1 MNEEKRSKAQE
12 MAQVRGLENEWDD
25 TFGYVDEM
33 YLLKDEEFALK
44 FASLHRQSDLFE
56 PLA

>member
-44 FASLHRQSDLFE
+44 FAEFVLRYF
-56 PLA
+56 